1 VGGWRGHATNIDRR
15 KPPAGDEA
23 NVKDRERK
31 AEEFFGWLSRRVLF
45 VDVVKLLQWEA
56 SS

>member
-1 VGGWRGHATNIDRR
+1 VGGWRGYATNIDRR
-15 KPPAGDEA
+15 KPPAGVEA
-23 NVKDRERK
+23 NVKDRKRK

-45 VDVVKLLQWEA
+45 VNVVKLLQWEA